1 MEDELLDTEKKQ
13 DAAVSNFI
21 ALLQHAGWQLLVK
34 MLDTNIEAIRQQI
47 LDGIG
52 TTGEKLTEDETALL
66 RENLKIYEHI
76 KNLPAKTIKQYTSP
90 KESDPSVDPYFS
102 AEDMKEKK

>member
-1 MEDELLDTEKKQ
+1 MEDEILDSEKKQ
-13 DAAVSNFI
+13 EAAVSNFT

-34 MLDTNIEAIRQQI
+34 MLDSNIEAIKQQI
-47 LDGIG
+47 LDGVG

-76 KNLPAKTIKQYTSP
+76 KNLPAKTVNQYTSP
-90 KESDPSVDPYFS
+90 KESDPNVDPYFS
-102 AEDMKEKK
+102 AKDMKEKK